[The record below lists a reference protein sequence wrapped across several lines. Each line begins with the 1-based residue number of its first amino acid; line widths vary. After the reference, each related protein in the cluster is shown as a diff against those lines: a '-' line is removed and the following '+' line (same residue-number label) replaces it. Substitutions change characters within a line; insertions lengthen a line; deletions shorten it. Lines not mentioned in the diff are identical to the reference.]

1 MGRVADW
8 VQMFRAGNCLTGF
21 VGVFLGSILSLD
33 GFPQGEEAIITFLLA
48 LSVYSFMASWNAL
61 NDYVDIEIDKLNR
74 PDRPLPDGRISTTT
88 AMIAISLMMLLSFSS
103 LVGAALYASSMPEE
117 FSEWYPTIVI
127 WLES

>member
-33 GFPQGEEAIITFLLA
+33 GFPQGDEAIITFLLA

-88 AMIAISLMMLLSFSS
+88 AMIAISLMTVSYTHLR
-103 LVGAALYASSMPEE
+103 AHE
-117 FSEWYPTIVI
+117 T
-127 WLES
+127 